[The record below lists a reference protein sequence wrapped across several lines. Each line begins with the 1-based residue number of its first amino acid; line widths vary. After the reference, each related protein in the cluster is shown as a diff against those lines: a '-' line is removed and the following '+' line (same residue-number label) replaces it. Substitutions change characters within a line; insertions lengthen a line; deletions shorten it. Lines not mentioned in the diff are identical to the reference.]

1 MSNSHFMLLVSLDG
15 EREFCRRKA
24 VHSQKNGTRVKRECS
39 SVLVMQSDMYL
50 FFFTPGEY
58 SEVGEMKGGVKTNT
72 KDMLK
77 GKSDGKEIAVGQE

>member
-1 MSNSHFMLLVSLDG
+1 
-15 EREFCRRKA
+15 
-24 VHSQKNGTRVKRECS
+24 
-39 SVLVMQSDMYL
+39 MYL

-77 GKSDGKEIAVGQE
+77 GKSDGKEIAVGQEWGSQCLYVDSHQRL